1 MNAPL
6 SAATQTTKSKTAL
19 LCVAALGIVFGD
31 IGTSP
36 LYAMRECFTGGHF
49 EVSAPNVLGVLSL
62 ILWSLVIVVSM
73 KYLVFLFR
81 VYNRGEGGILALI
94 TLITSRWTF
103 IIPLGIFG
111 AGLLY
116 GDAIITPA
124 ISVLSAIE
132 GVNVGTPY
140 CQPYIVPITITV
152 LFFLFLVQKNGTAKI
167 GSVFGFIMIFWFLT
181 LAALGIFSIV
191 KTPEV
196 LAAVNP
202 YYAFRML
209 TESYQTTI
217 FILGMVFLAV
227 TGGEVLYADMGH
239 FGKFPIRLNWYC
251 LVFPALILNYFG
263 QGAFLLRSPEQV
275 ENLFYRLAP
284 KCLLYPL
291 VGLATLATVIAAQ
304 AVISGMYSLTSQAI
318 QLGFWPR
325 LAIAHTSKE
334 KIGQI
339 YMPAI
344 NWTLFAGTVLLV
356 LVFNDSGGLA
366 GAYGSAVSG
375 TMLITS
381 VIAVFSVP
389 QLWRSKISR
398 VFIFIALAIFLT
410 VDMAFFFANSY
421 KIACGGWIPL
431 AMGLFICLLSLIWRR
446 GRALMR
452 DNIVQHAVPI
462 QVFIDSLKLDLP
474 LRVRGLA
481 VFLSG
486 NDGVPRILLHNLKHN
501 KVMHEKTV
509 ILRVVTHEVPFISVT
524 DRAEYNVYDAALGL
538 YSVTLNYG
546 FCENPDIPKAL
557 AQIKNPDIDLS
568 KSNISYFL
576 GKESIVFSKNK
587 KKQKMCLWKKKIF
600 HILSR
605 NAHDITAYYCL
616 PPNQVTEFGIQVEL

>member
-1 MNAPL
+1 MNTPL
-6 SAATQTTKSKTAL
+6 SAATPTTKSKTAL
-19 LCVAALGIVFGD
+19 LCIAALGIVFGD

-36 LYAMRECFTGGHF
+36 LYAMRECFVGGHLP
-49 EVSAPNVLGVLSL
+49 VTAPNVLGVLSL
-62 ILWSLVIVVSM
+62 IFWSLVIVVSLE
-73 KYLVFLFR
+73 YLVFLFR
-81 VYNRGEGGILALI
+81 VDNRGEGGILALI
-94 TLITSRWTF
+94 TLITGRWTF

-111 AGLLY
+111 ACLLY

-124 ISVLSAIE
+124 ISVLSAVE
-132 GVNVGTPY
+132 GINVGTTY
-140 CQPYIVPITITV
+140 CQPYIVPITVTV
-152 LFFLFLVQKNGTAKI
+152 LFFLFLVQKNGASKI
-167 GSVFGFIMIFWFLT
+167 GSVFGFIMIFWFFT
-181 LAALGIFSIV
+181 LAALGIFSII

-196 LAAVNP
+196 MAALNP

-209 TESYQTTI
+209 TESLSTAI
-217 FILGMVFLAV
+217 FILGMVFLAI
-227 TGGEVLYADMGH
+227 TGSEVLYADMGH
-239 FGKFPIRLNWYC
+239 FGKLPIRINWYC
-251 LVFPALILNYFG
+251 LVFPALTLNYFG
-263 QGAFLLRSPEQV
+263 QGAFLLRSPGQV

-284 KCLLYPL
+284 ECLLYPL

-325 LAIAHTSKE
+325 LAVAHTSKD

-339 YMPAI
+339 YMPAV
-344 NWTLFAGTVLLV
+344 NWVLFAGTVLLV
-356 LVFNDSGGLA
+356 LIFKNSSGLA

-381 VIAVFSVP
+381 ITAIFSVP
-389 QLWRSKISR
+389 RLWHSKISR
-398 VFIFIALAIFLT
+398 SFIFVALATFLT
-410 VDMAFFFANSY
+410 VDAAFFFANSY
-421 KIACGGWIPL
+421 KIAYGGWIPL
-431 AMGLFICLLSLIWRR
+431 TLGFFICMLSLIWQR

-452 DNIVQHAVPI
+452 DSIVQQAVPI

-509 ILRVVTHEVPFISVT
+509 LLRVITHDVPFISAA
-524 DRAEYNVYDAALGL
+524 DHAEFNVYDAALGL
-538 YSVTLNYG
+538 YGVTLNYG

-576 GKESIVFSKNK
+576 GKESIVFAKNK
-587 KKQKMCLWKKKIF
+587 KKQKMWLWNKKIF
-600 HILSR
+600 HVLSR

>member
-1 MNAPL
+1 
-6 SAATQTTKSKTAL
+6 
-19 LCVAALGIVFGD
+19 VD
-31 IGTSP
+31 
-36 LYAMRECFTGGHF
+36 
-49 EVSAPNVLGVLSL
+49 
-62 ILWSLVIVVSM
+62 
-73 KYLVFLFR
+73 
-81 VYNRGEGGILALI
+81 NRGEGGILALI
-94 TLITSRWTF
+94 TLLTARWTF

-132 GVNVGTPY
+132 GINVGTPY

-152 LFFLFLVQKNGTAKI
+152 LFLLFLVQKNGTAKI
-167 GSVFGFIMIFWFLT
+167 GSVFGFFMIFWFFT
-181 LAALGIFSIV
+181 LAVLGICSII

-196 LAAVNP
+196 LAAINP
-202 YYAFRML
+202 YYAIRML
-209 TESYQTTI
+209 TESYRTTI

-239 FGKFPIRLNWYC
+239 FGKSPIRINWYYM
-251 LVFPALILNYFG
+251 VFPALVLNYFG
-263 QGAFLLRSPEQV
+263 QGAFLLRSPGQV
-275 ENLFYRLAP
+275 ENLFYRLVP
-284 KCLLYPL
+284 ECLLYPM

-325 LAIAHTSKE
+325 MAIAHTSKD

-339 YMPAI
+339 YMPDI
-344 NWTLFAGTVLLV
+344 NWVLFAGTVLLV
-356 LVFNDSGGLA
+356 LVFKDSSGLA

-398 VFIFIALAIFLT
+398 VFIFIVLAIFLT
-410 VDMAFFFANSY
+410 VDIAFFFANSY
-421 KIACGGWIPL
+421 KITHGGWIPL
-431 AMGLFICLLSLIWRR
+431 ALGLFLCILSLIWRQ

-452 DNIVQHAVPI
+452 DHIVQQAVPI
-462 QVFIDSLKLDLP
+462 AIFIDSLRLDMP
-474 LRVRGLA
+474 LRVRGQA

-501 KVMHEKTV
+501 KVLHEKTV
-509 ILRVVTHEVPFISVT
+509 ILRVITHEVPFVSIA
-524 DRAEYNVYDAALGL
+524 DRAEFSVYDASMGL
-538 YSVTLNYG
+538 YGVTLNYG

-557 AQIKNPDIDLS
+557 ALIRNPDIDLS
-568 KSNISYFL
+568 KTNISYFL
-576 GKESIVFSKNK
+576 GKESIVFSKSK
-587 KKQKMCLWKKKIF
+587 KMQKMWLWKKKIF
-600 HILSR
+600 HAMSR

>member
-1 MNAPL
+1 MNISASPAPE
-6 SAATQTTKSKTAL
+6 KSKIAL

-36 LYAMRECFTGGHF
+36 LYALRECFAGDSIAVNT
-49 EVSAPNVLGVLSL
+49 PNVLGSLSL
-62 ILWSLVIVVSM
+62 IFWSLFIVVSM
-73 KYLVFLFR
+73 KYLVFLFK
-81 VYNRGEGGILALI
+81 VDNRGEGGILALV
-94 TLITSRWTF
+94 TLITSRWSF

-132 GVNVGTPY
+132 GINVSTTY
-140 CQPYIVPITITV
+140 FQPYIVPITVTV
-152 LFFLFLVQKNGTAKI
+152 LFFLFFVQKNGTARI
-167 GSVFGFIMIFWFLT
+167 GSVFGFVMIFWFLT
-181 LAALGIFSIV
+181 MAVLGIFSIV

-196 LAAVNP
+196 LAAANP

-209 TESYQTTI
+209 TESYRHSI
-217 FILGMVFLAV
+217 FILGTVFLAV

-239 FGKFPIRLNWYC
+239 FGKRPIRLNWYC
-251 LVFPALILNYFG
+251 MVLPALVLNYFG
-263 QGAFLLRSPEQV
+263 QGAFLLRSPDQV

-284 KCLLYPL
+284 ECLLYPL

-325 LAIAHTSKE
+325 MAIAYTSKD
-334 KIGQI
+334 KMGQI
-339 YMPAI
+339 YMPVI
-344 NWTLFAGTVLLV
+344 NWVLFTGTVLLV
-356 LVFNDSGGLA
+356 LFFKDSGSLA

-375 TMLITS
+375 TMLLTS

-398 VFIFIALAIFLT
+398 FFIFIVLGGFLI
-410 VDMAFFFANSY
+410 VDAAFFFANSY
-421 KIACGGWIPL
+421 KISHGGWIPL
-431 AMGLFICLLSLIWRR
+431 TLGLFICLLALIWRQ

-452 DNIVQHAVPI
+452 NNIVQQSVPMS
-462 QVFIDSLKLDLP
+462 VFIDSLRLELP

-486 NDGVPRILLHNLKHN
+486 NDGVPRVLLHNLKHN
-501 KVMHEKTV
+501 KVLHEKTI
-509 ILRVVTHEVPFISVT
+509 ILKIITHEVPFVSASERV
-524 DRAEYNVYDAALGL
+524 EFNVYDAGLGL
-538 YSVTLNYG
+538 YGVTLNYG
-546 FCENPDIPKAL
+546 FCENINIPEAL
-557 AQIKNPDIDLS
+557 ALIRTPELDLS
-568 KSNISYFL
+568 RKIGISYFL
-576 GKESIVFSKNK
+576 GKESMVFAKNRE
-587 KKQKMCLWKKKIF
+587 KMWLWKKKIF
-600 HILSR
+600 YAMSR
-605 NAHDITAYYCL
+605 NAYDITAYYGL